1 MLPVI
6 VGGWGPLDFATRA
19 ATSHKRGVISVDT
32 FWDIG
37 MGDQTAI
44 WFHQHD
50 GLRHRLIDYHSNS
63 GESLPHYDQETLRRC
78 MATATRHTMGRTI
91 SRCRIGVQKRQS
103 GVCRDRRGP
112 RDRIRRMKV
121 AAVSLTLSSVMPNAP
136 FCYRPSRFV

>member
-63 GESLPHYDQETLRRC
+63 GESLPHYAVIRKRFGDAWLQLCGTLWAARF
-78 MATATRHTMGRTI
+78 
-91 SRCRIGVQKRQS
+91 
-103 GVCRDRRGP
+103 RGAGLEF
-112 RDRIRRMKV
+112 RNGK
-121 AAVSLTLSSVMPNAP
+121 AACVEIAEDLAIVFAG
-136 FCYRPSRFV
+136 